1 MEVLD
6 RINQMRMTLESLLKT
21 HDLNDKVVIEVSQK
35 LDELIVEYYRQQNKD
50 VNKSLEDNIQK
61 TSIERVI

>member
-1 MEVLD
+1 MEMLD
-6 RINQMRMTLESLLKT
+6 RINQMRMILESLLET
-21 HDLNDKVVIEVSQK
+21 HDLNDEVVVEFSQK
-35 LDELIVEYYRQQNKD
+35 LDELILEYYRQQNKD